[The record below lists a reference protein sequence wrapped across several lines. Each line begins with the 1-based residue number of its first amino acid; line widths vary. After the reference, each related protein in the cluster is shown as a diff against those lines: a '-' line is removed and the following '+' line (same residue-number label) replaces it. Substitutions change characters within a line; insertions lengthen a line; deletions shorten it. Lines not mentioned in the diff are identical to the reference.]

1 MTLRTKQQVA
11 ERITKLLAII
21 DKNDK
26 TKVSALMRKND
37 MEQLLRM
44 ESELTAK
51 AQAAAG
57 FAPHPSITAEDI
69 DNAKRAYLDDM
80 ERLAERVNKALK
92 QSGYG
97 FTFTT
102 PTGPSSSLKMDG
114 ETVYTS
120 LNDKGMIRIT
130 IPSATITPETEHG
143 KTMLLGQAAR
153 LCGDIATLGTMEDAL
168 RTSSRRLT
176 ELAGLNKQHKA
187 Q

>member
-1 MTLRTKQQVA
+1 MA

-37 MEQLLRM
+37 MEQLLKM

-57 FAPHPSITAEDI
+57 CAPQPAITTEEL

-80 ERLAERVNKALK
+80 ERLAERVNKTLGQA
-92 QSGYG
+92 GYR

-102 PTGPSSSLKMDG
+102 PTGPSSSLKMGG
-114 ETVYTS
+114 ETIYTS
-120 LNDKGMIRIT
+120 LNDKGQIRIA
-130 IPSATITPETEHG
+130 IPSSTITPETGHD
-143 KTMLLGQAAR
+143 KTMLLGQVAR